1 MKRFT
6 VSIFFVVAL
15 ALVSVGQTFAAPMG
29 YIDPATGGMIAQILL
44 VILAALSSVFYF
56 FKNRIVMYYKKL
68 TRQPIEEP
76 AMAEQASDSIADQE
90 KQE

>member
-1 MKRFT
+1 MKRLT
-6 VSIFFVVAL
+6 VSTLFVLTL

-44 VILAALSSVFYF
+44 VILAGLSSVFYF
-56 FKNRIVMYYKKL
+56 FKNRIVMFFKKL

-76 AMAEQASDSIADQE
+76 AMAEQPAEAATEQNAQE
-90 KQE
+90 